1 MNSVP
6 LLSRI
11 LLVSVLLHSH
21 PGAAES
27 TPSPGTSS
35 PSVESLVTEVLGQ
48 NPELQFYDAEITAA
62 RAGLKTSAQLPQP
75 EVTGSLGRKRTTEL
89 TGILAGEGTA
99 WSAGISQ
106 TFEWPGR
113 LGLRKAIANRDLVLA
128 GLGRARF
135 TNALAGKARSLAYGV
150 SAAME
155 RRRVA
160 GEVADRFHALRE
172 VLIQRDPAGVAP
184 ALEIRILEA
193 TELSLRH
200 KAAKADQEWNT
211 FRTEL
216 NLLRGRSADT
226 ALELRW
232 AEPALGPAPRLES
245 VLAAAQTNNFDLRL
259 RVVELEQQGFR
270 VDLTRNERWPAFT
283 VGTHYSEERSDA
295 RDQMVGVS
303 VSFPLP
309 LWRNTAARTEAAQAR
324 RFQAESVLATA
335 RRDLER
341 RLTVAVTGYSA
352 QTAELQRWR
361 PDTVEQFRAAAEL
374 ADRHYRLGAVPAT
387 TYVELQKQYTEAV
400 DAWLETRREAVDHA
414 QEIEQLSG
422 VPVLPLGAAARPTIP
437 STTEARP

>member
-1 MNSVP
+1 MKPVFP
-6 LLSRI
+6 LIRMLLSLI
-11 LLVSVLLHSH
+11 LI
-21 PGAAES
+21 PGAIHAADPAS
-27 TPSPGTSS
+27 PPAPSPASI
-35 PSVESLVTEVLGQ
+35 EALVTEVLSQ
-48 NPELQFYDAEITAA
+48 NPELRYYDAELTAA
-62 RAGLKTSAQLPQP
+62 RAQLKTAAQLPPP
-75 EVTGSLGRKRTTEL
+75 EVNASLGRKRTTDL
-89 TGILAGEGTA
+89 TGTLAGEGTA
-99 WSAGISQ
+99 WSAGVSQ

-135 TNALAGKARSLAYGV
+135 TNALAGRARSLAFGV
-150 SAAME
+150 AAAAE
-155 RRRVA
+155 QRRVA

-193 TELSLRH
+193 TELSLRR
-200 KAAKADQEWNT
+200 KAAKAEQEWST
-211 FRTEL
+211 RRTEL
-216 NLLRGRSADT
+216 NLLSGHPSDAALTLPWAD
-226 ALELRW
+226 
-232 AEPALGPAPRLES
+232 PALGTSPRLES

-270 VDLTRNERWPAFT
+270 VDLARNERWPAFT
-283 VGTHYSEERSDA
+283 IGTHYSEERSDA
-295 RDQMVGVS
+295 RDQLVGIS
-303 VSFPLP
+303 VNFPLP

-324 RFQAESVLATA
+324 RIQAESVLAAA

-341 RLTVAVTGYSA
+341 RLTMAVNSYAALT
-352 QTAELQRWR
+352 TELQRWR

-400 DAWLETRREAVDHA
+400 DAWLETRREALEHA

-422 VPVLPLGAAARPTIP
+422 IPVMPAGHMTSQS
-437 STTEARP
+437 STTATP

>member
-1 MNSVP
+1 MNLVP
-6 LLSRI
+6 FLSRI
-11 LLVSVLLHSH
+11 LLVSVLLSSH
-21 PGAAES
+21 AGAVDSAPES
-27 TPSPGTSS
+27 SAPAS
-35 PSVESLVTEVLGQ
+35 SVETLVTEVLGQ
-48 NPELQFYDAEITAA
+48 NPELQFYDAEITTA
-62 RAGLKTSAQLPQP
+62 RSALKTSAQLPQP
-75 EVTGSLGRKRTTEL
+75 EISGSIGRKRTTEL

-99 WSAGISQ
+99 WSTGISQ

-150 SAAME
+150 SAAAE

-172 VLIQRDPAGVAP
+172 VLVQRDPAGVAP

-200 KAAKADQEWNT
+200 KAAKADQEWNSL
-211 FRTEL
+211 RTEL
-216 NLLRGRSADT
+216 NLLRGRPADA
-226 ALELRW
+226 ALDLRW
-232 AEPALGPAPRLES
+232 TEPTLGPAPRLES
-245 VLAAAQTNNFDLRL
+245 VLAAAQTNNFDLRV

-270 VDLTRNERWPAFT
+270 VELTRNERWPAFT

-295 RDQMVGVS
+295 RDQMVGLT

-324 RFQAESVLATA
+324 RLQAQSVLATA

-341 RLTVAVTGYSA
+341 RLTVAVTGYAA

-422 VPVLPLGAAARPTIP
+422 IPVLPVGTVVAPTIP
-437 STTEARP
+437 STNPARP

>member
-1 MNSVP
+1 MNPVP
-6 LLSRI
+6 LFSRI
-11 LLVSVLLHSH
+11 LLASFLLSSRAHTAETR
-21 PGAAES
+21 PLPAAA
-27 TPSPGTSS
+27 T

-48 NPELQFYDAEITAA
+48 NLELQFYDAEITAA
-62 RAGLKTSAQLPQP
+62 RAALTTSAQLPQP
-75 EVTGSLGRKRTTEL
+75 EVSGSIGRKRTTEL

-99 WSAGISQ
+99 WSAGVSQ

-113 LGLRKAIANRDLVLA
+113 LGLRKAIANRDLLLA

-150 SAAME
+150 SASAE

-172 VLIQRDPAGVAP
+172 VLVQRDPAGVAP

-193 TELSLRH
+193 MELSLRH

-211 FRTEL
+211 LRTEL
-216 NLLRGRSADT
+216 NLLRGLPAD
-226 ALELRW
+226 APLDLHW
-232 AEPALGPAPRLES
+232 VEPMLGPAPRLES

-270 VDLTRNERWPAFT
+270 VELARNERWPAFT
-283 VGTHYSEERSDA
+283 IGTHYSEERSDA
-295 RDQMVGVS
+295 RDQMIGLS

-324 RFQAESVLATA
+324 RVQAESVLATA

-341 RLTVAVTGYSA
+341 RLTVAVSSYGA

-400 DAWLETRREAVDHA
+400 DAWLDTRREAVDHA

-422 VPVLPLGAAARPTIP
+422 VPVLPAGAAVSATIQPTTPARP
-437 STTEARP
+437 